1 MTNPTHQRYDEIF
14 SFVQKIVA
22 HPHTTITAHD
32 KYRAVI
38 LISLMWSL
46 EYLKDLNEDDE
57 LVEYIYSQLTQDE
70 CKLIKQMRKEI
81 SGKL

>member
-32 KYRAVI
+32 KHRAVI
-38 LISLMWSL
+38 LISF
-46 EYLKDLNEDDE
+46 LNEDDE
-57 LVEYIYSQLTQDE
+57 LVEYIYSQLTQCE

-81 SGKL
+81 SGKI

>member
-32 KYRAVI
+32 KHRAVI
-38 LISLMWSL
+38 LISF
-46 EYLKDLNEDDE
+46 LNEDDE
-57 LVEYIYSQLTQDE
+57 LVEYIYSQITQDE

>member
-1 MTNPTHQRYDEIF
+1 MTNLIHQRYDKIF

-22 HPHTTITAHD
+22 HPHTTITEHD
-32 KYRAVI
+32 RHRAVI
-38 LISLMWSL
+38 LISF
-46 EYLKDLNEDDE
+46 LNEDDE

-81 SGKL
+81 SGKS

>member
-32 KYRAVI
+32 KHRAVI
-38 LISLMWSL
+38 LISF
-46 EYLKDLNEDDE
+46 LNEDDE